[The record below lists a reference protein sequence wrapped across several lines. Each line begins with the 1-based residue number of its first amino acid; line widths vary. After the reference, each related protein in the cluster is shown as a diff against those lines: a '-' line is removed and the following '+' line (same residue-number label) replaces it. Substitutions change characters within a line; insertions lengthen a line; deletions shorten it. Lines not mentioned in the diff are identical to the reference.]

1 MDLTPKYQFLP
12 FQRCEHSCDGAS
24 DHGVRTEDR
33 LCQEHYRG
41 HPVLPLQQAE
51 QDEEA
56 GLHRVQAAGVHAGE
70 GRCVCTRAGAPAL
83 SSGLFVHE
91 ISPSLRE
98 LIWGLCFL

>member
-70 GRCVCTRAGAPAL
+70 GRCVCTWAQ
-83 SSGLFVHE
+83 GLPPCHQDSFCMRLVP
-91 ISPSLRE
+91 PSE
-98 LIWGLCFL
+98 S